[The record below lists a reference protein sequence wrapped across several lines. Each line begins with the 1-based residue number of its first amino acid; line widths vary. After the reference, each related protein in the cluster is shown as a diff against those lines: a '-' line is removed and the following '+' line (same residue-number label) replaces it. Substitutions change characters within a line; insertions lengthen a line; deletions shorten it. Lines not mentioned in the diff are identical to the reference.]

1 MVPLLKSKKEL
12 KNVCS
17 QEIQILFREISQK
30 QACFQLDMA
39 YGKSKDLAKRS
50 QSDKALRDKAFKIA
64 GDSKYDWYQRG
75 IALMVYEFF
84 DKKSNVD
91 AKPNYQLAN
100 KLQW

>member
-1 MVPLLKSKKEL
+1 
-12 KNVCS
+12 
-17 QEIQILFREISQK
+17 
-30 QACFQLDMA
+30 MA

-100 KLQW
+100 ELQW